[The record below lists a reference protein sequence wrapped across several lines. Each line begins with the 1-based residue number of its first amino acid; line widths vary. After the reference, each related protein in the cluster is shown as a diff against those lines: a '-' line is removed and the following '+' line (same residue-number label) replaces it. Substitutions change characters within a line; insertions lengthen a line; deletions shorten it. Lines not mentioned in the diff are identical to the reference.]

1 MLTMASIEPNW
12 DWSEIKAKDIAKIML
27 DYT

>member
-1 MLTMASIEPNW
+1 MLTMASIEPNP
-12 DWSEIKAKDIAKIML
+12 DWSEIIAKDIAKIML

>member
-1 MLTMASIEPNW
+1 MLTVASIEPNW
-12 DWSEIKAKDIAKIML
+12 DWSEIEAKAIAKVML